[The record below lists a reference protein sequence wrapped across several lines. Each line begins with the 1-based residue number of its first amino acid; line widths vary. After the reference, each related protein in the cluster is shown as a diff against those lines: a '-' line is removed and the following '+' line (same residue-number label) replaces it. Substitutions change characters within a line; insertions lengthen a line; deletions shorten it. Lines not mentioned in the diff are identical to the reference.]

1 MKTSYKKKFLKDV
14 NKLPDQIKQGVLDIA
29 FKQIPEIEN
38 IQDFSNLKK
47 LSGFKNFY
55 RIRYSDYR
63 IGIAVQQDK
72 IVFFRVLHRKDIY
85 KFFP

>member
-1 MKTSYKKKFLKDV
+1 MKIAYKKKFLKDV
-14 NKLPDQIKQGVLDIA
+14 NKLPAQIKKAILDIA
-29 FKQIPEIEN
+29 FKQIPGIKD

-63 IGIAVQQDK
+63 IGIAVQQEK
-72 IVFFRVLHRKDIY
+72 IIFFRVLHRKDIY